1 MAAGD
6 FQGQGDNARLVATAL
21 NNIELGV
28 GIFDSDL
35 KLVNCNRQFHELRGY
50 PEELCR
56 PGTPLKKLLRY
67 SARRGDFGSGD
78 NEAQVAKRV
87 QKIAT
92 FEPHEL
98 ERVQPDGKRLLIRY
112 TPIPDGGLL
121 LTYADVTESRRVERA
136 LLESEERYALV
147 AEAAEEGIYEWF
159 IQKDETYVS
168 PRLERFFK
176 FEIGELD
183 PKNVNWDSRVHPDDL
198 GHYRTTLK
206 RHLDGRGSHWSCEY
220 RFRDKT
226 DNYRWVLDHGTFV
239 RDEYGTPHRM
249 VASIR
254 DITELKQV
262 EAALRESEERHAL
275 VTEAATEGLY
285 DWNVAIDQLYVS
297 PRLNEIF
304 RFESGMLRSTE
315 WYARVH
321 PDDAERYRGALRDH
335 FKGRSERLACEYRI
349 RDKTGDYRWIA
360 DHAIAVRNEAG
371 RAIRLVGAVS
381 DITEQKEA
389 LAALK
394 RREAELQEAR
404 DRALAAQNMF
414 EEAIE
419 AISEGFVLFDAE
431 DRVVVRNS
439 VYREYFRE
447 LADMVVPGTP
457 FETILRTA
465 VERGLFP
472 ASEGQE
478 EPWLEE
484 VLALRR
490 KAEGTR
496 LQHLASGLWLQIS
509 DHRTRDGGLVS
520 VYTDI
525 TDLKQRE
532 AELDEAL
539 KAKDALL
546 HEFDAVLETIEY
558 GVLFMGPDLRAR
570 IVNRAFGEIWGMPA
584 DFLAQ
589 SPSMREA
596 LEYNRNSGIYDIPE
610 EQWEDYVEERI
621 AAVRAGDIAPTEMRR
636 TDGRVVQYQCKALPD
651 GGRMLT
657 YFDITEL
664 KEREAA
670 LSRAVKS
677 VERAQ
682 TQLTEAIEAISEGFA
697 LFDPDDRLVLC
708 NETYRRMYA
717 DIADLLLPGTHY
729 PDIVRAAVERNVV
742 AGTDAHVE
750 DWIAERLELHRNPP
764 GPHEQRQ
771 SDGRWIKIS
780 ERKTHDGGIVSIF
793 TDITELKDRA
803 ARLAEQTEILEV
815 TLENMSQGITMVN
828 QDLDVIAFNRR
839 FLELLEFPAERF
851 KSGYN
856 MEEAFRYNAERG
868 EYGPGDVE
876 EQVRER
882 MELARRFE
890 PHAFERARPDGTVIE
905 IRGQPL
911 ANGQGFVSTYTD
923 VTERKRREQELAE
936 LVESLAVARDQAE
949 AAHTQFR
956 EAIESI
962 SEGFILFDRDDRVVM
977 FNSQYRKLLG
987 EFAGIDISDLVVVG
1001 REFSEMIREGYL
1013 RGMFPDFPGGVD
1025 AWVEWR
1031 LESHRSPSG
1040 PIELELRDGRWMRI
1054 NERKTEDGGTVGVYS
1069 DITELKRRQ
1078 KELADMV
1085 ERLAEARD
1093 QAMEATQAKSRF
1105 LANMSHELRTPLN
1118 AIIGLTEMLLEDAG
1132 AAGQEAFLEP
1142 LERIV
1147 RAGKH
1152 LLHLINEVLDLSKIE
1167 AGKVE
1172 LYLERFDL
1180 RTMLHDLAATAQ
1192 PLAEEK
1198 GNSLTFKV
1206 PDDVGVM
1213 NSDQTRVR
1221 QVVLNLL
1228 SNACKFTEN
1237 GEVVLEAAR
1246 EREDNEDWVT
1256 IEVRD
1261 SGIGM
1266 TAEQIDGLFEEF
1278 TQADSST
1285 TRRFGGTGLGLAISR
1300 RLCRMMGGDI
1310 LVESKPGV
1318 GSSFTMRLPAQAD
1331 GESEV
1336 VSHEKPTQPSV
1347 GPSHRG
1353 ATDAARRDADLVL
1366 VIDDDPTVR
1375 DLMRRFLD
1383 KEGYSVVTAEDGE
1396 AGLKLAR
1403 DLHPEIITLDVMM
1416 PGLDGWSILR
1426 ELKADSRLAEIP
1438 VVMLTILDEHSRGY
1452 TLGASDY
1459 VTKPIDRNALRRALA
1474 RFKSETQSPL
1484 ALIVE
1489 DEAETR
1495 RLIRRLLTAEGW
1507 QADEA
1512 ANGRIALQR
1521 LAEGRPDV
1529 ILLDLMMPEMDGF
1542 EFLAELR
1549 KEPEALEVPVV
1560 VITAAVLSAE
1570 DHERLNGG
1578 VQDILSKRS
1587 RDCDDLF
1594 EQLRVLLRR
1603 YAGNVRIET

>member
-1 MAAGD
+1 MAAGH

-21 NNIELGV
+21 NKVELGF
-28 GIFDSDL
+28 GIFDGDMR
-35 KLVNCNRQFHELRGY
+35 LVSCNRQFQELRGY

-56 PGTPLKKLLRY
+56 PGTALKKLLRY
-67 SARRGDFGSGD
+67 AAQRGDFGPGD
-78 NEAQVAKRV
+78 TEAQVAKRV

-92 FEPHEL
+92 SEPHEL
-98 ERVQPDGKRLLIRY
+98 ERVQPDGRRLLIRY
-112 TPIPDGGLL
+112 SPLPDGGLL
-121 LTYADVTESRRVERA
+121 LTYADVTESRRMERA

-159 IQKDETYVS
+159 IQKGETYVS
-168 PRLERFFK
+168 PRLEQFFK

-183 PKNVNWDSRVHPDDL
+183 PRTVNWDGRVHPDDL
-198 GHYRTTLK
+198 GHYQATLK
-206 RHLDGRGSHWSCEY
+206 QQMDGRGSDWSCEY

-239 RDEYGTPHRM
+239 RDEYGKPQRM

-262 EAALRESEERHAL
+262 EAALRESEQRHAL

-285 DWNVAIDQLYVS
+285 DWNVAIDELYVS

-304 RFESGMLRSTE
+304 KFESGTLRSTE

-321 PDDAERYRGALRDH
+321 PDDAELYRRALRDH
-335 FKGRSERLACEYRI
+335 FKGGSERLACEYRI
-349 RDKTGDYRWIA
+349 RDRTGEYLWIT
-360 DHAIAVRNEAG
+360 DHAIAVRNDSG

-381 DITEQKEA
+381 DITAQKHA

-431 DRVVVRNS
+431 DRVVVCNS

-457 FETILRTA
+457 FQTLLRTA
-465 VERGLFP
+465 VERGMFP
-472 ASEGQE
+472 VSEGRE
-478 EPWLEE
+478 EAWLDE
-484 VLALRR
+484 VLTLRR

-496 LQHLASGLWLQIS
+496 LQHMSSGLWLQIS

-525 TDLKQRE
+525 TDLKRRE
-532 AELDEAL
+532 AELDEAV

-546 HEFDAVLETIEY
+546 QEFDAVLETIEY
-558 GVLFMGPDLRAR
+558 GVLFMGSDLRAR

-596 LEYNRNSGIYDIPE
+596 LEYNRNTGIYDVPDA
-610 EQWEDYVEERI
+610 QWEDYVEQRI
-621 AAVRAGDIAPTEMRR
+621 AAVRAGDVAPTEMRVS
-636 TDGRVVQYQCKALPD
+636 DGRVVQYQCKALPD

-717 DIADLLLPGTHY
+717 DIADLLVPGTPY
-729 PDIVRAAVERNVV
+729 PEIVRAAVERNVV
-742 AGTDAHVE
+742 AGAEGHVE

-803 ARLAEQTEILEV
+803 AQLAAQTEILEV

-828 QDLDVIAFNRR
+828 KDLDVIAFNRR
-839 FLELLEFPAERF
+839 FLKLLDFPADRF
-851 KSGYN
+851 KRGYS

-882 MELARRFE
+882 MELSRRFE
-890 PHAFERARPDGTVIE
+890 PHAFERERPDGMVIE

-911 ANGQGFVSTYTD
+911 PNGEGFVSTYTD
-923 VTERKRREQELAE
+923 VTERKRREEELAK
-936 LVESLAVARDQAE
+936 LVDSLAIARDQAE

-962 SEGFILFDRDDRVVM
+962 SDGFILFDQDDRVVL
-977 FNSQYRKLLG
+977 FNSQYRRLLG
-987 EFAGIDISDLVVVG
+987 ESSGIDISDLVFVG
-1001 REFSEMIREGYL
+1001 QEFSEMIRQGYL
-1013 RGMFPDFPGGVD
+1013 RGMFPDYPGGVD
-1025 AWVEWR
+1025 AWVEQR
-1031 LESHRSPSG
+1031 LERHRNPRG
-1040 PIELELRDGRWMRI
+1040 PIELKLSDGRWLRI
-1054 NERKTEDGGTVGVYS
+1054 SERKTEDGGTVGVYS
-1069 DITELKRRQ
+1069 DITELKSRQ

-1085 ERLAEARD
+1085 GRLAEARD

-1142 LERIV
+1142 LDRIV

-1167 AGKVE
+1167 AGRVE
-1172 LYLERFDL
+1172 LDLEPFDL
-1180 RTMLHDLAATAQ
+1180 QAMLRDLAATAR
-1192 PLAEEK
+1192 PLADENH
-1198 GNSLTFKV
+1198 NSLTFEV
-1206 PDDVGVM
+1206 ADDIGTM
-1213 NSDQTRVR
+1213 NADQTRVR

-1228 SNACKFTEN
+1228 SNACKFTER
-1237 GEVVLEAAR
+1237 GDIVLAAKR
-1246 EREDNEDWVT
+1246 ERDGEMDWVAM
-1256 IEVRD
+1256 EVRD

-1300 RLCRMMGGDI
+1300 RLCRMMGGEI
-1310 LVESKPGV
+1310 LVESTPGT
-1318 GSSFTMRLPAQAD
+1318 GSRFTLRLPAQVD
-1331 GESEV
+1331 PRSEY
-1336 VSHEKPTQPSV
+1336 VSHERRAPHAELP
-1347 GPSHRG
+1347 P
-1353 ATDAARRDADLVL
+1353 DRDARHSVRSHANLVL

-1383 KEGYSVVTAEDGE
+1383 KEGYMVITAEDGE
-1396 AGLKLAR
+1396 AGVKLAR

-1426 ELKADSRLAEIP
+1426 QLKADPHLAGIP
-1438 VVMLTILDEHSRGY
+1438 VVMLTILDEESRGY

-1459 VTKPIDRNALRRALA
+1459 VTKPIDKKTLREALA
-1474 RFKSETQSPL
+1474 RFGSAAQSPR

-1489 DEAETR
+1489 DETETR
-1495 RLIRRLLTAEGW
+1495 RQIRRVLTAEGW

-1549 KEPEALEVPVV
+1549 KEPGGLEIPVV
-1560 VITAAVLSAE
+1560 VITAADLSAA
-1570 DHERLNGG
+1570 DHERLRGG
-1578 VQDILSKRS
+1578 ARDILNKRS
-1587 RDCDDLF
+1587 DDCDDLF
-1594 EQLRVLLRR
+1594 EQLRALLRR
-1603 YAGNVRIET
+1603 YAGDKRIEA